1 MFRDILLADLDRS
14 LTALRGHW
22 LDSSSYGNVESCH
35 GVDISW
41 YEMFCR
47 SAYGVLAYTAA
58 TGKNDFIISYKQ
70 RIPDIFIDKR
80 YINFKD
86 YDQKAVELAPIAIL
100 LYCKKEITWDTYN
113 QQQKQLIIEYLDNI
127 NTIALCQNNWTF
139 FRIIVNSVLQEISGK
154 DYSKKIKQ
162 DWEFIDK
169 CYDEDGWYRDGLDGC
184 KDYYTPFGFHFYS
197 LLYLFFFRD
206 RTDKR
211 RQDIISE
218 RARAFSKEYF
228 YMFDA
233 EGRSVAY
240 GRSLI
245 YRFANLSFWSAL
257 FLNNICEKS
266 EEKKYAQVVA
276 KSYQWWKNQDIYDKD
291 GEYNLGYSYPNIYIC
306 ENYNSSGS
314 VYWTFK
320 FFLILLVDKKSH
332 LWHYLDVPKEDI
344 RKNDSLFLANKDI
357 IVQQFRNYNIA
368 YINSYFGTGQTQS
381 YAKYMHF
388 AYNSA
393 SGFCLSKD
401 TTNFINLSDD
411 SSLIFNVGGQK
422 ICRTKNDAYQ
432 VVGDYGQL
440 YKWHWDKLIFI
451 KSFIIPVGAGY
462 LRFHHIYSKIACD
475 CYETGFA
482 IEEQN
487 GDQINMRNH
496 IITLSNSE
504 FKSSIETLESK
515 GSLLEIHN
523 EVNTNIYFRH
533 SRMPAVKYSIKP
545 GLNFLGDIT
554 SFTSTSEENNDNS
567 IFFSNGILSIDDGLR
582 HYSINVKEL
591 LDKTPFSRINPQE
604 KRSLLMRIKQI
615 VPPSIKAKIKRIIK

>member
-47 SAYGVLAYTAA
+47 SAYGVLAYTTA
-58 TGKNDFIISYKQ
+58 TGKNDYIISYKQ
-70 RIPDIFIDKR
+70 RLLDVFTDKK
-80 YINFKD
+80 YTNFKD

-100 LYCKKEITWDTYN
+100 LYYKRELTWDTYN
-113 QQQKQLIIEYLDNI
+113 QQEKELFVDYLDNI
-127 NTIALCQNNWTF
+127 NKIALCQNNWVF
-139 FRIIVNSVLQEISGK
+139 FRIIVNSVLQVLAGK
-154 DYSKKIKQ
+154 DYTKKIKQ

-169 CYDEDGWYRDGLDGC
+169 CYDGDGWYRDGLDGC
-184 KDYYTPFGFHFYS
+184 KDNYTPFGFHFYS
-197 LLYLFFFRD
+197 LLYLFLFHGKID
-206 RTDKR
+206 ES
-211 RQDIISE
+211 RQNTISE
-218 RARAFSKEYF
+218 RAKAFAKQYL

-233 EGRSVAY
+233 EGRCVAY

-245 YRFANLSFWSAL
+245 YRFANLSFWSVL
-257 FLNNICEKS
+257 FLNNICDKS
-266 EEKKYAQVVA
+266 EEKTYAQVVA
-276 KSYQWWKNQDIYDKD
+276 KSYQWWGKQDIFEKD
-291 GEYNLGYSYPNIYIC
+291 GEYNLGYSYSNTYIC

-314 VYWTFK
+314 VYWAFK
-320 FFLILLVDKKSH
+320 FFLILLIDKESQ
-332 LWHYLDVPKEDI
+332 LWNYLDVPEKDI
-344 RKNDSLFLANKDI
+344 YYTDSSILANKDI
-357 IVQQFRNYNIA
+357 IVQQCGNYNIA
-368 YINSYFGTGQTQS
+368 YINSYFGSGQTQS
-381 YAKYMHF
+381 FAKYMHF

-401 TTNFINLSDD
+401 SSNFINLSDD
-411 SSLIFNVGGQK
+411 SSLIFKVGGQK

-440 YKWHWDKLIFI
+440 YKWHWDKLIYV
-451 KSFIIPVGAGY
+451 KSLIIPVGSGY
-462 LRFHHIYSKIACD
+462 LRFHHIHSKIACE

-487 GDQINMRNH
+487 HDQTNKREHN
-496 IITLSNSE
+496 ITLSNSA

-533 SRMPAVKYSIKP
+533 SRMPAVKYRIKP
-545 GLNFLGDIT
+545 GLNSLSDIT
-554 SFTSTSEENNDNS
+554 SFASTSEENKNNS
-567 IFFSNGILSIDDGLR
+567 FSFINGILSVEDGLR
-582 HYSINVKEL
+582 HYTVNVKEL
-591 LDKTPFSRINPQE
+591 LSKTPFSRVNPQE
-604 KRSLLMRIKQI
+604 RKTLVIRIKQI
-615 VPPSIKAKIKRIIK
+615 IPPSIKAKIKEVIK